1 MLPQL
6 NGVTQNKDYSTKQIT
21 GKLLSD
27 VKTALENLQYGSVEL
42 YVVNGEVTQICTRH
56 IHKTNPDT
64 CRAKN

>member
-27 VKTALENLQYGSVEL
+27 VKAALENLQYGSVEL

-56 IHKTNPDT
+56 IKKTNTDKYRT
-64 CRAKN
+64 NN